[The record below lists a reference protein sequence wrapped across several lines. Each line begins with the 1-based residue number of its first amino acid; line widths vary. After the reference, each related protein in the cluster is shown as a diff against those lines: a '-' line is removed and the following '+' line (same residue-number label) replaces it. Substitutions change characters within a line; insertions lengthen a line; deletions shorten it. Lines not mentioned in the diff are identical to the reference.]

1 MAKEPSPVG
10 FRVTTEERA
19 LLNDVAEYQ
28 GMTVSEFLRICTL
41 DVAKGIRDDVGAQAL
56 KSELEETRARRA
68 RRVAAMTG
76 HLLGVVRCKS
86 VDVLGDTV

>member
-1 MAKEPSPVG
+1 
-10 FRVTTEERA
+10 VTTEERA

-68 RRVAAMTG
+68 REGVPSSVELRRRPVVDQAALT
-76 HLLGVVRCKS
+76 S
-86 VDVLGDTV
+86 SS